1 MVAARKMCMY
11 RANSIEGQKFA
22 RIPRET
28 AVPGIYVRT
37 KYGATEYTY
46 STVYS
51 VRTELGRIRPVY
63 IPVCKS
69 SFSDHVAPA
78 RSNFGPV

>member
-1 MVAARKMCMY
+1 MY

-28 AVPGIYVRT
+28 AVPGIYVRRQ
-37 KYGATEYTY
+37 YGVYVVYALNLVEY
-46 STVYS
+46 V
-51 VRTELGRIRPVY
+51 PC
-63 IPVCKS
+63 IPACKS